1 MKLICAFL
9 TAALLIL
16 GGCANTQNMTAEELD
31 AIRQSNERYERSKG
45 P

>member
-1 MKLICAFL
+1 MKAICAIL
-9 TAALLIL
+9 ATALIL
-16 GGCANTQNMTAEELD
+16 LSGCANTRNMTPEELE